1 MVVVFRSVFAL
12 IGWST
17 LILQYGLHYVGRGG
31 LSPFEQMLNYFSYF
45 TILTNI
51 AAATLL
57 TLPVV
62 ARDRPIGRWAST
74 PGVRTAVAMFIMVV
88 GLAYHFL
95 LAATWDPQGLL
106 YPVNMILHYVMPLA
120 MTFDWLVF
128 TPKGRLRWLDP
139 VKWLGFPLVYGVW
152 TVVHGFAAGWWP
164 YWFIDIQTLGWGRAL
179 THFAGL
185 LIVFLIVGLSLV
197 LVDRMLGRRDRTP
210 ASA

>member
-62 ARDRPIGRWAST
+62 ARDRPIGRWASA
-74 PGVRTAVAMFIMVV
+74 PGVRTAATMFIMVV

-120 MTFDWLVF
+120 MTVDWLVF
-128 TPKGRLRWLDP
+128 TPKGRLRWSIRSSGLAFRWSMASGRWSTASP
-139 VKWLGFPLVYGVW
+139 PAGGPTGSSTSRRWGG
-152 TVVHGFAAGWWP
+152 AA
-164 YWFIDIQTLGWGRAL
+164 R
-179 THFAGL
+179 
-185 LIVFLIVGLSLV
+185 
-197 LVDRMLGRRDRTP
+197 
-210 ASA
+210 